1 MKLRNYQKIVL
12 LPAKRIILICA
23 LLMIFAGCV
32 TVGPDYK
39 NPDLSGQ
46 YHENWIGRP
55 KKGGTTS
62 LVSSAPIATW
72 WRQFGD
78 DELETLV
85 TKLLESNLNLAQARE
100 RIVEARAGRGIV
112 NADKLP
118 QIDLEAGMRRAGT
131 GDDALSFQG
140 PPQGEEVNVFSAGAL
155 AGWEVDLWG
164 RVSRLV
170 EAADRDIDTQYENYN
185 YAMVSLTAELSLG
198 YIDARALEER
208 LRVLDHNIDLL
219 KKILALSQVRLKAGS
234 GTQFDVLQARQRL
247 DQTRAKRPELVKAK
261 AVAYHRIAVLIGG
274 PPSKNV
280 IGQGH
285 LPQPP
290 DMVGVGLPADLI
302 TRRAD
307 VRRSEMQYA
316 AAVARIGAAAAQKY
330 PRLSLSGSLTFQT
343 DTAGGLFDTDAMI
356 YSLGPS
362 LSFPLF
368 DGGRIDRTVRVRQSQ
383 ADQARLILRQTLLE
397 AVKDVEDAAAGVMQ
411 NQQRVAHLT
420 ATVNYAGQR
429 VKLAERLYKTGLGS
443 LTQLIDAQHELVD
456 INDSL
461 VVARQTELG
470 GIVALYRSLGGG
482 WDSVSLGQTSY
493 VANKGGI
500 EK

>member
-1 MKLRNYQKIVL
+1 
-12 LPAKRIILICA
+12 
-23 LLMIFAGCV
+23 
-32 TVGPDYK
+32 
-39 NPDLSGQ
+39 
-46 YHENWIGRP
+46 
-55 KKGGTTS
+55 
-62 LVSSAPIATW
+62 
-72 WRQFGD
+72 
-78 DELETLV
+78 
-85 TKLLESNLNLAQARE
+85 
-100 RIVEARAGRGIV
+100 
-112 NADKLP
+112 
-118 QIDLEAGMRRAGT
+118 
-131 GDDALSFQG
+131 
-140 PPQGEEVNVFSAGAL
+140 
-155 AGWEVDLWG
+155 
-164 RVSRLV
+164 
-170 EAADRDIDTQYENYN
+170 
-185 YAMVSLTAELSLG
+185 
-198 YIDARALEER
+198 
-208 LRVLDHNIDLL
+208 
-219 KKILALSQVRLKAGS
+219 
-234 GTQFDVLQARQRL
+234 
-247 DQTRAKRPELVKAK
+247 
-261 AVAYHRIAVLIGG
+261 
-274 PPSKNV
+274 
-280 IGQGH
+280 
-285 LPQPP
+285 
-290 DMVGVGLPADLI
+290 
-302 TRRAD
+302 
-307 VRRSEMQYA
+307 
-316 AAVARIGAAAAQKY
+316 
-330 PRLSLSGSLTFQT
+330 
-343 DTAGGLFDTDAMI
+343 MI

>member
-1 MKLRNYQKIVL
+1 
-12 LPAKRIILICA
+12 
-23 LLMIFAGCV
+23 
-32 TVGPDYK
+32 
-39 NPDLSGQ
+39 
-46 YHENWIGRP
+46 
-55 KKGGTTS
+55 
-62 LVSSAPIATW
+62 
-72 WRQFGD
+72 
-78 DELETLV
+78 
-85 TKLLESNLNLAQARE
+85 
-100 RIVEARAGRGIV
+100 
-112 NADKLP
+112 
-118 QIDLEAGMRRAGT
+118 
-131 GDDALSFQG
+131 
-140 PPQGEEVNVFSAGAL
+140 
-155 AGWEVDLWG
+155 
-164 RVSRLV
+164 
-170 EAADRDIDTQYENYN
+170 
-185 YAMVSLTAELSLG
+185 
-198 YIDARALEER
+198 
-208 LRVLDHNIDLL
+208 
-219 KKILALSQVRLKAGS
+219 
-234 GTQFDVLQARQRL
+234 
-247 DQTRAKRPELVKAK
+247 
-261 AVAYHRIAVLIGG
+261 
-274 PPSKNV
+274 
-280 IGQGH
+280 
-285 LPQPP
+285 
-290 DMVGVGLPADLI
+290 MVGVGLPADLI

-383 ADQARLILRQTLLE
+383 ADQACLILRQTLLE

-420 ATVNYAGQR
+420 ATVNYAKQR

-470 GIVALYRSLGGG
+470 GIVTLYRSLGGG